1 MKDSVCCKSQEEK
14 TYMRILLT
22 TLNAKYV
29 HSNLAL
35 KYLSRIAE
43 KAKTDVEM
51 REFTINNDMSYI
63 FTEILRNNYDIL
75 CFSCYIW
82 NIEKIKELCENLKK
96 AKPKLKIVLGGPE
109 VSYGAKDFLKKNLW
123 ADMILR
129 GEGEYPFGKF
139 CEELKKPVR
148 DFSHISGLTY
158 RYADKVL
165 ENPDAPILPMD
176 EIPFPYKEEPERD
189 KVIYYE
195 SSRGCPYRCSYC
207 MSSIDKTIRPLS
219 LDRTLNELGYFVER
233 KVKQVKF
240 IDRTFNFSADRA
252 YAIWKYLIDNDN
264 GVTNFHFEICG
275 DLIDE
280 KQIELLKTA
289 RKGLFQFEIGIQ
301 STNPEV
307 LKAVNR
313 RPKVDK
319 LLSNIKKLKEP
330 GNIHLHVD
338 LIAGLPFED
347 YESFRNS
354 FNEVYSLG
362 AENLQLGFLK
372 VLKGTE
378 IGRKVSEENII
389 YREKAP
395 YEIISN
401 RYISSMQLVKLKMIE
416 NVLELYD
423 NKGGFENTLSYLM
436 PVVSETPFDFYEQF
450 SAFFYENGFQHRSHK
465 KEDLYR
471 IMLKFANTK
480 ENDYEGIALKTK
492 ELLSEDLENTM
503 NFDAVKKF
511 HKKGWEVNGN

>member
-1 MKDSVCCKSQEEK
+1 
-14 TYMRILLT
+14 MRILLT

-35 KYLSRIAE
+35 KYLSRVAE
-43 KAKTDVEM
+43 KTGLDVET
-51 REFTINNDMSYI
+51 REFTINNDMNYI
-63 FTEILRNNYDIL
+63 FTEILRNDYDII

-96 AKPKLKIVLGGPE
+96 AKPELKIILGGPE
-109 VSYGAKDFLKKNLW
+109 VSYGAKDFMENNLW
-123 ADMILR
+123 TDIILR
-129 GEGEYPFGKF
+129 GEGEYPLGKL
-139 CEELKKPVR
+139 CEELIKPVR
-148 DFSHISGLTY
+148 DFSHIEGLTY
-158 RYADKVL
+158 RKDNKVC
-165 ENPDAPILPMD
+165 ENPDASILPMD
-176 EIPFPYKEEPERD
+176 DIPFPYKEEPEKD

-219 LDRTLNELGYFVER
+219 LERTLKELSYFVER
-233 KVKQVKF
+233 NVKQVKF
-240 IDRTFNFSADRA
+240 IDRTFNFSAERA
-252 YAIWKYLIDNDN
+252 YTIWKYLIDNDN
-264 GVTNFHFEICG
+264 GITNFHFEICG
-275 DLIDE
+275 DLINDD
-280 KQIELLKTA
+280 QIELLKTA

-301 STNPEV
+301 STNPQV

-313 RPKVDK
+313 RPGVDR
-319 LLSNIKKLKEP
+319 LFENIKKLKEP

-347 YESFRNS
+347 YNSFRNS
-354 FNEVYSLG
+354 FNDVYGLG

-378 IGRKVSEENII
+378 IGRAVSEEHII
-389 YREKAP
+389 YRERAP

-401 RYISSMQLVKLKMIE
+401 RYISPMELVKLKMIE
-416 NVLELYD
+416 TVLELYD
-423 NKGGFENTLSYLM
+423 NKGGFEKTLSYLI
-436 PVVSETPFDFYEQF
+436 PAVSETPFDFYEQL

-471 IMLKFANTK
+471 IMLKFAMTK
-480 ENDYEGIALKTK
+480 EKNQEGITSKVK
-492 ELLSEDLENTM
+492 ELLCEDLDNTM